1 MQKIEAMIERCWGW
15 LQQYRAEQAYIEAN
29 IAATRLHALLDAYEA
44 VGGDDDRW
52 RNATGTLRRRA

>member
-1 MQKIEAMIERCWGW
+1 MIERCWGW